1 MLANAVATRVHAQLG
16 NAHIG
21 LGDLEKA
28 LVTHTMALEIREKAP
43 GNGYK
48 LAASLHKVAWV
59 MAQRGEN
66 GEAERLLRRALD
78 VYDDGDKSRGELGRT
93 SYLMASVL
101 AALGREEDARRAKAD
116 AAQVRKDVLGLEPRD
131 DDDDQA
137 SYDLLIP
144 FELR

>member
-1 MLANAVATRVHAQLG
+1 M
-16 NAHIG
+16 G

-28 LVTHTMALEIREKAP
+28 LAAHMMALEIRGKAP

-48 LAASLHKVAWV
+48 LAASLHKVARI

-78 VYDDGDKSRGELGRT
+78 IYDDGDKSRGELGRT

-101 AALGREEDARRAKAD
+101 AALGREEDTRRAKAV
-116 AAQVRKDVLGLEPRD
+116 AVQVRRDVLGLEEGD
-131 DDDDQA
+131 DDCEA